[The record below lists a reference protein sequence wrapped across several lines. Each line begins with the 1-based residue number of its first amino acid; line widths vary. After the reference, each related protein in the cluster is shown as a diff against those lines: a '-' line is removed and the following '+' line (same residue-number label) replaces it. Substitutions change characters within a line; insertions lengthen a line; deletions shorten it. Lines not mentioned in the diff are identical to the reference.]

1 MENSPEIWM
10 PVPNYE
16 GLYEIS
22 NQGRFAALRKD
33 GRFYRKL
40 NDKTHYL
47 SVSVKSIDGK
57 PQKSFYIHTLVAH
70 VFIQPRPDGLV
81 VRHLD
86 GNRYNNKV
94 ENLAYGTNSQNVAD
108 SVKHGI
114 YKGSNNGRSIIN
126 ESGAKAIKHLYANGI
141 THKLLS
147 ESFGVTVQA
156 IYAIT
161 SNRNWKEA

>member
-1 MENSPEIWM
+1 M

-22 NQGRFAALRKD
+22 NYGRFAAIRKD

-47 SVSVKSIDGK
+47 SVSVKSIDGG
-57 PQKSFYIHTLVAH
+57 PQKSLYIHTLVAH

-86 GNRYNNKV
+86 GNRYNNNV
-94 ENLAYGTNSQNVAD
+94 WNLAYGTNAENVAD

-126 ESGAKAIKHLYANGI
+126 ESGAKAIKHLYANGV
-141 THKLLS
+141 THKMLS
-147 ESFGVTVQA
+147 LAFGVSVQA

-161 SNRNWKEA
+161 SNRNWKDA